1 MLRLFIIVKWLDYG
15 VILSIIQGER
25 LMNQLTLATLINIS
39 KLETDYFWL

>member
-25 LMNQLTLATLINIS
+25 LMNQLPLATLINVS
-39 KLETDYFWL
+39 KLETDYFWF

>member
-25 LMNQLTLATLINIS
+25 LMNQLTLARGCIEFKS
-39 KLETDYFWL
+39 AAAK